1 MKLTGTVPLLKL
13 TGTVPLETYGTVPL
27 WRHSDTLSWGLSP
40 AKRYYHR
47 GQSPA
52 SLGTCITRDSPLFQ
66 MRHGYCAGGLY
77 GGCGVLA
84 CHAAGHG
91 ASTWTI
97 WRFPHVE
104 VRLERALRHAWTMR
118 SRRSMPR
125 MPHHLR
131 VFEWRAGQSPSVSRR
146 MRATSVR
153 RRALAAPPMPAPST
167 AWPNARR
174 ATESLE
180 AAPSACGARTRPS
193 L

>member
-1 MKLTGTVPLLKL
+1 MRGLSPFKLAGTVPLKLTGTVPLLNL
-13 TGTVPLETYGTVPL
+13 
-27 WRHSDTLSWGLSP
+27 RGLSP
-40 AKRYYHR
+40 Y
-47 GQSPA
+47 
-52 SLGTCITRDSPLFQ
+52 GTIATPCHGDCPLPNVATTGDSPLFQ

-77 GGCGVLA
+77 GGCGVLV

-174 ATESLE
+174 ATESQE
-180 AAPSACGARTRPS
+180 AAPSVCGERTRPS